1 MSVSLTLAKAHLRVE
16 HNDEDDL
23 IQHYIDAAM
32 AWVVRY
38 TGDNYDVY
46 IIELEQAQLLLIG
59 HWYETR
65 EAVNI
70 GGSVAEIPFAVEALA
85 GPYRLPTIK

>member
-1 MSVSLTLAKAHLRVE
+1 MITLATAKNHIRVE
-16 HNDEDDL
+16 HDDEDDL
-23 IQHYIDAAM
+23 IQHYIDAAL

-38 TGDNYDVY
+38 TGENYLDT